1 MLTQVLQNSVVIWSM
16 HLLQGGIYIFQLADW
31 YFASF
36 ALLVGS
42 ALEAIG
48 ICWCYGLYT
57 YLPSFISIIS
67 IKVQYRTYLA

>member
-1 MLTQVLQNSVVIWSM
+1 M

-57 YLPSFISIIS
+57 RLPCFNCNNKQAEYHMKPVHEISNN
-67 IKVQYRTYLA
+67 VTF